1 MSWSGKSRRTKGE
14 LGENRHDLGGW
25 PALHL
30 RPLLL
35 LLLHL
40 PRHLLLH
47 LPHPRSVVPPVTN
60 ASALSEQELPRN
72 WWPTLP
78 GSKPPN
84 RPPRHPLANLWP
96 AAGHPLATP
105 PGNKPPN
112 RPARHSLANPP
123 PQGVSQGGVTGRAR
137 QQREECPTQLRGAG
151 RARGDAPLKGRWAP
165 RSLGGPQWPP
175 VAPSGPPPPIRGD
188 TVTEG
193 LAITRIS
200 K

>member
-25 PALHL
+25 PALHP

-35 LLLHL
+35 
-40 PRHLLLH
+40 LLLH
-47 LPHPRSVVPPVTN
+47 LPHPRSVVPPVIN
-60 ASALSEQELPRN
+60 ASALSEQESPRN

-78 GSKPPN
+78 GSKSPN

-105 PGNKPPN
+105 PGNK
-112 RPARHSLANPP
+112 
-123 PQGVSQGGVTGRAR
+123 GVTGRAR

-151 RARGDAPLKGRWAP
+151 RARGGAPPKDRWAP
-165 RSLGGPQWPP
+165 RNLGGPQWPPAAPQWPTQWPP
-175 VAPSGPPPPIRGD
+175 VAPSGPPPPTRGD
-188 TVTEG
+188 TITEG
-193 LAITRIS
+193 PAITHIS